1 MDVEDHIIN
10 GHATHFMAALASV
23 YRKQKNREEA
33 EKLKKEELTPVQD
46 WDEEHRRSEKRTL
59 EQVIQEAKEAR
70 EQEAQEQLA
79 RERMIKEQA
88 AYLASLKGNNQA
100 SSASQILQRWRR
112 ISSSIILFIILSRFA
127 LAPGLGQLPSLAPN
141 LPYAGGSNKVA
152 IPRQGQQGRSSPGTQ
167 CDTVTSEHSS
177 HYQAQLCTS
186 PASSCPA
193 PRQTSHLHTSFSS

>member
-59 EQVIQEAKEAR
+59 EQVIQEAKVAR

-100 SSASQILQRWRR
+100 SSASQILQRCRR
-112 ISSSIILFIILSRFA
+112 ISIYILFFLKSSIIILSC
-127 LAPGLGQLPSLAPN
+127 PGLPW
-141 LPYAGGSNKVA
+141 
-152 IPRQGQQGRSSPGTQ
+152 PRAWVS
-167 CDTVTSEHSS
+167 
-177 HYQAQLCTS
+177 YQAWRPTYRAPEAVTRWPS
-186 PASSCPA
+186 RDRGSRGGPAQVHSVTP
-193 PRQTSHLHTSFSS
+193 